1 MHDEGLQLEPVTQMS
16 SVKKLF
22 LKILKKKPVAES
34 LL

>member
-1 MHDEGLQLEPVTQMS
+1 MDDEGLQLESVTQMS

-22 LKILKKKPVAES
+22 LKILKKNPVVES